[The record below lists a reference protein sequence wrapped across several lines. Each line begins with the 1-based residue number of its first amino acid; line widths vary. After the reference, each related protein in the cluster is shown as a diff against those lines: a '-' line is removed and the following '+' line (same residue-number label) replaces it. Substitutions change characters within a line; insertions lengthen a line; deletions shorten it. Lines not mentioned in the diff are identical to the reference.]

1 MIKVALNDMIYRFTL
16 YQILNM
22 YYQFEKIEFTDE
34 DYYYKF
40 IIHNG
45 KFEIYLKESI
55 EVEYSLSEENVKEE
69 LKRVL
74 FEYLKRETGKILP
87 WGILSGI
94 RPTKQIHKIINRSLP
109 KEDIIKIF
117 MEKYLTSLEKAEL
130 CYETALIEKNIVN
143 KEQNKISVYIG
154 MPFCPTRCAYC
165 SFTSNP
171 ILKCK
176 KLVDPYIEALI
187 REIDEISKFID
198 NKNLKIQNVYF
209 GGGTPTAVDEKI
221 FYYLMEKIFMSFVLN
236 KNVEEFNVECGRPD
250 SITEEKLLIMKK
262 YGVNRISINPQTMND
277 ETLKKIGR
285 NHSTKDVIE
294 KFHLARKC
302 GFTNIN
308 MDLIIGLPGETIEHI
323 KKTMNEIKKL
333 NPDNI
338 TVHGMSIKR
347 ASKLHENLLSG
358 KFKLEEQNNLNH
370 MFDLTRNLSKELR
383 MHPYYLYRQKN
394 MVGNMENLGYAKIG
408 KEGIYNIQIIEEKQT
423 IIALGAD
430 AVTKIV
436 DLKDDRFE
444 RVANLKDV
452 REYIS
457 RIEEKIKVKIEK
469 LEKLYN

>member
-1 MIKVALNDMIYRFTL
+1 MIKVALNDMNYRFAI

-22 YYQFEKIEFTDE
+22 YYQFEKIEFTDK

-40 IIHNG
+40 IIHKG
-45 KFEIYLKESI
+45 KLEIYLEENM
-55 EVEYSLSEENVKEE
+55 EVEYFLNEENEKEE

-74 FEYLKRETGKILP
+74 FEYLKMKSEKILP

-94 RPTKQIHKIINRSLP
+94 RPTKQIHKIINNYKD
-109 KEDIIKIF
+109 KETIIKIF
-117 MEKYLTSLEKAEL
+117 MDKYLTSLEKAEL

-143 KEQNKISVYIG
+143 KEQNNISIYIG
-154 MPFCPTRCAYC
+154 MPFCPTRCTYC

-171 ILKCK
+171 IAKCK
-176 KLVDPYIEALI
+176 KLVNPYIEALM
-187 REIDEISKFID
+187 REIDEISKFISD
-198 NKNLKIQNVYF
+198 KNLKIQNVYF
-209 GGGTPTAVDEKI
+209 GGGTPTSVDEENFSYLMDKI
-221 FYYLMEKIFMSFVLN
+221 FVSFIQN
-236 KNVEEFNVECGRPD
+236 KNIQEFNVECGRPD

-285 NHSTKDVIE
+285 NHNTKDVIE

-302 GFTNIN
+302 GFSNIN
-308 MDLIIGLPGETIEHI
+308 MDLIIGLPGEKIEHV
-323 KKTMNEIKKL
+323 KKTVNEIKKL

-347 ASKLHENLLSG
+347 ASKLHENLLNG
-358 KFKLEEQNNLNH
+358 KFKLEEQNNLNQ
-370 MFDLTRNLSKELR
+370 MFDLTRTLSNELS

-394 MVGNMENLGYAKIG
+394 MVGNMENLGYSKIG

-436 DLKDDRFE
+436 HLEEDRID

-457 RIEEKIKVKIEK
+457 RIEEKIKVKIGK